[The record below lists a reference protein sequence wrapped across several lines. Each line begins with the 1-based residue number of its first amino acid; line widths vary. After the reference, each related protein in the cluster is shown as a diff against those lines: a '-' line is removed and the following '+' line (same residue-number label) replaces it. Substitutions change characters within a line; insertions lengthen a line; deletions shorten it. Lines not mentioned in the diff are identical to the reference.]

1 MGVDA
6 DGPSQVRN
14 RTKAARVLGCA
25 GNCSEAE
32 GIYVGDVT
40 QLASLGAAMA
50 GVSQL
55 VILTSS
61 VPLPP
66 EIRGGG
72 GGGGGGGDDH
82 AAAAAAAAAAPS
94 AWRYAPGGSP
104 MEVDWLGN
112 NNLVKAAVA
121 ARVRQVTLVSSRG
134 TTRPDSR
141 LDLLGG
147 GHSLFYKLQSEIFL
161 ASSGIKHWM
170 IVKPCR
176 LVEPPPAGHGAEEGR
191 RWAIHFCAFLRVHW
205 VAVPEAMRARRVS
218 SASRLVVS
226 HDDEDV
232 GHHNIRYA
240 LA

>member
-1 MGVDA
+1 MRVFPPCVCACMGVDA
-6 DGPSQVRN
+6 DGLSQVRN

-66 EIRGGG
+66 ENRRGGG
-72 GGGGGGGDDH
+72 GGGGDH
-82 AAAAAAAAAAPS
+82 AAAAAAPS

-104 MEVDWLGN
+104 MEVDWRGN
-112 NNLVKAAVA
+112 SNLVKAAVA
-121 ARVRQVTLVSSRG
+121 ARVRQVILVSSRG

-176 LVEPPPAGHGAEEGR
+176 LVEPPPDGHGAEGGGR
-191 RWAIHFCAFLRVHW
+191 
-205 VAVPEAMRARRVS
+205 
-218 SASRLVVS
+218 
-226 HDDEDV
+226 
-232 GHHNIRYA
+232 
-240 LA
+240 